1 MNKTT
6 IVYAC
11 LSVFLQPC
19 AFFRNAPFFPL
30 IFALLLS
37 AVGVTGPCTGF
48 HLGLDHPGLVEDG
61 PSCIGCVCEGVIS
74 VPIFSPVVQ
83 AVTSRDGFSVL
94 FLAAGVK
101 NLHLCGAGSIGTWQ
115 SGAGVENPVP
125 VLAPAGHGWFPWL
138 RE

>member
-6 IVYAC
+6 VVYAC

-74 VPIFSPVVQ
+74 VPIFFSPLWFRQSPQEMGSVFFFWLQVLKICICVELGALVHGKVEQ
-83 AVTSRDGFSVL
+83 GLKIPFQFLLLQDTVGFL
-94 FLAAGVK
+94 G
-101 NLHLCGAGSIGTWQ
+101 
-115 SGAGVENPVP
+115 
-125 VLAPAGHGWFPWL
+125 
-138 RE
+138 

>member
-6 IVYAC
+6 VVYAC

-74 VPIFSPVVQ
+74 VPIFFSPLWFRQSPQEMGSVFFFWLQVLICICVELGAFVHGKVEQ
-83 AVTSRDGFSVL
+83 ALKIPFQFLLLQDTVGFL
-94 FLAAGVK
+94 G
-101 NLHLCGAGSIGTWQ
+101 
-115 SGAGVENPVP
+115 
-125 VLAPAGHGWFPWL
+125 
-138 RE
+138 